1 MYTKIG
7 VNFMNTK
14 NIVQSYYK
22 SLEEKND
29 VWKDLYS
36 EDAIFSDAAQILLA
50 EGKKSVIQSFIPFLK
65 GVVGVKIKQLIVEGE
80 NACAIISYDYV
91 NPKGERMSQDVS
103 EIWKVKNSKLAKLT
117 IYFDLT
123 AYRNFMSS

>member
-1 MYTKIG
+1 
-7 VNFMNTK
+7 MNTK
-14 NIVQSYYK
+14 DIIQNYYK

-50 EGKKSVIQSFIPFLK
+50 EGKEAVIQSFTPFLK
-65 GVVGVKIKQLIVEGE
+65 GVAGIEIKQLIVEGE
-80 NACAIISYDYV
+80 SACAIVGYEYV
-91 NPKGERMSQDVS
+91 NPKEERMTQDVA
-103 EIWKVKNSKLAKLT
+103 EIWEIKNDKLAKLT

-123 AYRNFMSS
+123 VYRNFMSS

>member
-1 MYTKIG
+1 M
-7 VNFMNTK
+7 NLLNTK
-14 NIVQSYYK
+14 DIVQSYYK

-50 EGKKSVIQSFIPFLK
+50 EGKESVIQSFIPFLK
-65 GVVGVKIKQLIVEGE
+65 GVVEVKIKQLIVEDE

-103 EIWKVKNSKLAKLT
+103 EIWEVKNNKLTKLT

-123 AYRNFMSS
+123 AYRNFMMVQ